1 MVELKEFLDD
11 NKKPVVIVGLGY
23 VGLPLAVEFS
33 KIRSVIGYDIQLE
46 RILDLQRGLDKT
58 LEVSAKDLSNNNLK
72 FTNNID
78 DLHRSK
84 IYIVTVPT
92 PIDSNNQPNLKPII
106 SATHEL
112 GKILKKEDLV
122 IYESTVFPGTT
133 EEICVPILE
142 ANSGLTY
149 NKDFYL
155 GYSPE
160 RVNPGDKV
168 HTIPNIV
175 KVVSG
180 SNEDT
185 ALILEKLYSSI
196 ISAGIFIA
204 SSIKVAEAAKV
215 IENTQRDLNI
225 ALMNELSLIF
235 NLMNIDTKAV
245 LDAANTKWNFLNF
258 QPGLVGGHCIGVDPF
273 YLTYKAQS
281 LGYDPKIILAGR
293 TLNDQMSKHIVDKLL
308 DSMTKKNIDVK
319 DSKIL
324 VMGLTFKENC
334 PDIRNSKVFDIVSS
348 LKERS
353 LDVDVFDPWVDS
365 DDQSIVG
372 IINIIN
378 QPQFNSYDG
387 IIVAVGHSEF
397 IDLGIEKIK
406 RFAKKLSVIFD
417 VKSIFPIDSSDI
429 RL

>member
-92 PIDSNNQPNLKPII
+92 PIDSNNQPDLKPII